1 MKQYLTYSS
10 ETYLLKVVELAEL
23 PKAEECSENGA
34 VTLLLSG
41 KRGVKDFLLTGA
53 EILQKLKQ
61 QNEEFCEVK
70 IAYYSYNP
78 FIGFLLQLFKPIK
91 RKHINVGAGIYK
103 TKLSHLIA
111 HHLPRGIRTRANA
124 YCLKNKKWQ
133 IPAEE
138 RIKKYNDLFA
148 SLQNGYNFA
157 HPLFVG
163 LNRQIGFK
171 DKLVDGHHRI
181 GICQELNID
190 EISISFWTYPPS
202 FLKFFTR

>member
-1 MKQYLTYSS
+1 MKQRLTYSS
-10 ETYLLKVVELAEL
+10 EVYLLKVAELTEL
-23 PKAEECSENGA
+23 PKASAYLENGGI
-34 VTLLLSG
+34 TLLLSG
-41 KRGVKDFLLTGA
+41 KRGVKDSLLSGA
-53 EILQKLKQ
+53 EILQKFKQ
-61 QNEEFCEVK
+61 KNEEFCEVK

-91 RKHINVGAGIYK
+91 RKHINVGTNIYK

-138 RIKKYNDLFA
+138 RVKKYNELFA
-148 SLQNGYNFA
+148 SLKNGYDFA

-181 GICQELNID
+181 GICQDLKID

-202 FLKFFTR
+202 FLKFFIR

>member
-1 MKQYLTYSS
+1 MKQHLTYSS
-10 ETYLLKVVELAEL
+10 EVYLLKVAELAEL
-23 PKAEECSENGA
+23 PKASAYFESGA

-41 KRGVKDFLLTGA
+41 KRGVKDALLSGA
-53 EILQKLKQ
+53 EFLQKLKQ

-91 RKHINVGAGIYK
+91 RKHITAGTGIYK

-148 SLQNGYNFA
+148 SLKNGYDFA

-181 GICQELNID
+181 GICQDLKID
-190 EISISFWTYPPS
+190 EVSISFWTYPPS
-202 FLKFFTR
+202 FLKFFIR

>member
-1 MKQYLTYSS
+1 MT
-10 ETYLLKVVELAEL
+10 AL
-23 PKAEECSENGA
+23 PKASAYSENGA

-41 KRGVKDFLLTGA
+41 KRGVKDSLLSGA

-133 IPAEE
+133 ISAEE
-138 RIKKYNDLFA
+138 RIKKYNELFA
-148 SLQNGYNFA
+148 SLKNGYDFA

-181 GICQELNID
+181 GICQELKIE